1 MRCRVLAYA
10 FVVLPIA
17 CGTALAASVQDRTF
31 VAPSGA
37 LPGGDCNDVDQGV
50 HPGQPEV
57 AGNLIDDDCDGL
69 ADEDAND
76 VPSTDTVDHDS
87 DGFSLAGGD
96 CDDTN
101 TAVTPVQ
108 AEAVGNF
115 FDDDCDGLADE
126 DIDDHPSTDAVDR
139 DLDGVPIAPD
149 RIFASG
155 FELAP
160 K

>member
-1 MRCRVLAYA
+1 M
-10 FVVLPIA
+10 
-17 CGTALAASVQDRTF
+17 
-31 VAPSGA
+31 
-37 LPGGDCNDVDQGV
+37 
-50 HPGQPEV
+50 
-57 AGNLIDDDCDGL
+57 
-69 ADEDAND
+69 
-76 VPSTDTVDHDS
+76 
-87 DGFSLAGGD
+87 
-96 CDDTN
+96 
-101 TAVTPVQ
+101 Q
-108 AEAVGNF
+108 AETVGNF